1 MASLRDIRRRIASI
15 KNTQQ
20 ITKAMKMVAAAKMK
34 KAQDAILSARPY
46 AKKMHMVLSSLAA
59 RTGEEAHPLL
69 KVRDEE
75 RVGIIVLTSDRGLCG
90 GFNTAICRQALQFLK
105 AHKEKQNQVVF
116 HVIGKKGRNFFK
128 SRDISIDKIYTDLSG
143 KVQYKDASEI
153 AGDMVGQFE
162 KEELDVIYMIY
173 NEFKSAISQ
182 KVIVERLLPVEP
194 LKTTGEM
201 NAVEYLYEPSEKEVL
216 SRILPQYVDTQ
227 VYRAFLESEAS
238 EQGAR
243 MTAMESAT
251 NNARDMIRLLTLNMN
266 KARQSQITKEISEI
280 VGGAEALK

>member
-34 KAQDAILSARPY
+34 KAQGAILSARPY
-46 AKKMHMVLSSLAA
+46 AKKMHTVLSSLAA

-69 KVRDEE
+69 RVREE
-75 RVGIIVLTSDRGLCG
+75 DRVGMIVLTSDRGLCG

-105 AHKEKQNQVVF
+105 EQKQKQNQVTLY
-116 HVIGKKGRNFFK
+116 VIGKKGRNFFK
-128 SRDISIDKIYTDLSG
+128 SRGISMDKVFVDISG
-143 KVQYKDASEI
+143 KVQYKDAAEI
-153 AGDMVGQFE
+153 AGEMVGQFE
-162 KEELDVIYMIY
+162 KEDLDVIYIVY

-182 KVIVERLLPVEP
+182 RVVVERLLPVEP
-194 LKTTGEM
+194 LEITPEM
-201 NAVEYLYEPSEKEVL
+201 NAVEYLYEPSEQDVL
-216 SRILPQYVDTQ
+216 THILPKYVETQ
-227 VYRAFLESEAS
+227 VFRAFLESEAS

-243 MTAMESAT
+243 MTAMDSAT
-251 NNARDMIRLLTLNMN
+251 NNAADMIRLLTLNMN
-266 KARQSQITKEISEI
+266 KARQAQITKEISEI

>member
-1 MASLRDIRRRIASI
+1 MANLQDIRRRIASV

-34 KAQDAILSARPY
+34 KAQNAILAARPY
-46 AKKMHMVLSSLAA
+46 AQKMHLVLSSLSA
-59 RTGEEAHPLL
+59 RTEHEAHPLL
-69 KVRDEE
+69 KVREEE
-75 RVGIIVLTSDRGLCG
+75 RVGILVLTSDRGLCG
-90 GFNTAICRQALQFLK
+90 GFNSNISRKALRFYKEHQ
-105 AHKEKQNQVVF
+105 EKQN
-116 HVIGKKGRNFFK
+116 HITLNIIGKKGRNFFK
-128 SRDISIDKIYTDLSG
+128 SREINMDKIYTDLSG
-143 KVQYKDASEI
+143 TVDYRKAMEI
-153 AGDMVGQFE
+153 VKDMVEPFQN
-162 KEELDVIYMIY
+162 EELDVIYLLY

-194 LKTTGEM
+194 LEMTEEM

-216 SRILPQYVDTQ
+216 DDILPKYVGTQ

-243 MTAMESAT
+243 MTAMDSAT
-251 NNARDMIRLLTLNMN
+251 NNARDLIHSLTLTLN
-266 KARQSQITKEISEI
+266 KARQAQITKEISEI